1 MKNMHLLQ
9 SETMRSK
16 DPELQQLYTTA
27 YPADL
32 IVAILMEVAGPC
44 SNDRMQEVIGFL
56 NCQYQLL
63 GDDFDFEP
71 LKVKSP
77 SALETFFTVYATT
90 IAFQDRHLN
99 WNLNV
104 LKHVVHLG
112 LIQIFVHATTERFVP
127 AEQGEQKLTKL
138 LKHCTS

>member
-27 YPADL
+27 YSADL
-32 IVAILMEVAGPC
+32 IVAILMEVAGIC
-44 SNDRMQEVIGFL
+44 SNERMQDVIGFL
-56 NCQYQLL
+56 NSQYQLL

-77 SALETFFTVYATT
+77 SALETFFTRYVCWNCNLKCVIVRFFRNLVTG
-90 IAFQDRHLN
+90 RHELC
-99 WNLNV
+99 
-104 LKHVVHLG
+104 
-112 LIQIFVHATTERFVP
+112 
-127 AEQGEQKLTKL
+127 LT
-138 LKHCTS
+138 

>member
-1 MKNMHLLQ
+1 
-9 SETMRSK
+9 
-16 DPELQQLYTTA
+16 
-27 YPADL
+27 
-32 IVAILMEVAGPC
+32 MENASPC

-56 NCQYQLL
+56 NSQYQLL
-63 GDDFDFEP
+63 GDDFDFVL

-112 LIQIFVHATTERFVP
+112 LIQIFVHATTDRFVP
-127 AEQGEQKLTKL
+127 AEDGD
-138 LKHCTS
+138 